1 MISVEQTDTYLLK
14 DISFREKKKKTKF
27 INKQGTHNS
36 FNAKYHTQ

>member
-1 MISVEQTDTYLLK
+1 MILVKQIDTYLLK
-14 DISFREKKKKTKF
+14 DISFREKKKTKF